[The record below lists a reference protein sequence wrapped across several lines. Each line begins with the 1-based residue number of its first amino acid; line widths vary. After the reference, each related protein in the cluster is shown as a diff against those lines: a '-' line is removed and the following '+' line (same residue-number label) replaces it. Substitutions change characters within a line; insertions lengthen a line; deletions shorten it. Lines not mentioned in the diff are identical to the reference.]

1 MGLKN
6 SDNQKITI
14 IKTINMKVN
23 LTNYGDN
30 HLELNAT
37 QLEATII
44 SKEDAS
50 ELLGKDA
57 SNKVC
62 VFESPTGR
70 GKTVMVAKFIEEII
84 TELPEKD
91 LCFFHN

>member
-1 MGLKN
+1 
-6 SDNQKITI
+6 
-14 IKTINMKVN
+14 MKVN

-50 ELLGKDA
+50 ELLGNLLNVVD
-57 SNKVC
+57 
-62 VFESPTGR
+62 GLR
-70 GKTVMVAKFIEEII
+70 DYIKTKQ
-84 TELPEKD
+84 T
-91 LCFFHN
+91 